1 MLLTVRSAVAEDEH
15 AVVALWRA
23 CDLVAPYNDPVV
35 DFRFAK
41 AGSCSD
47 VLVAVDDV
55 GEVAGSVMVGHD
67 GHRGWIY
74 YVAAHPTSR
83 GRELAPPTRSSE
95 GAAPSSRNK
104 RQGGEL
110 LRAPRFRGSPACRYE
125 QVVGGSVLGT
135 QTPVVQKSSRPIFA
149 TRFGLSNISHLSS
162 ANLCCKSRPPCPRAA
177 KSTAAISYD
186 PLYAAPTGRA
196 VRK

>member
-83 GRELAPPTRSSE
+83 RRGVGRSMVR
-95 GAAPSSRNK
+95 AAENWL
-104 RQGGEL
+104 RQRGVVKVQL
-110 LRAPRFRGSPACRYE
+110 LVRETNAKVVSFYEHLGFEVAPR
-125 QVVGGSVLGT
+125 VVMSRWLGEA
-135 QTPVVQKSSRPIFA
+135 S
-149 TRFGLSNISHLSS
+149 
-162 ANLCCKSRPPCPRAA
+162 
-177 KSTAAISYD
+177 
-186 PLYAAPTGRA
+186 
-196 VRK
+196 